1 MLAGQIKNEK
11 IEQGRLHKV
20 YTCTSF
26 HQFNGGSIRERDG
39 LNDGHFCS
47 FSESYDIHVLL
58 ILLVENLFEG
68 HNQIHLNILH
78 DILLHILLIA
88 LRVIAPGFFSCGGGG
103 GVQLFLYVF
112 VCVFVLW
119 DGAELNSCIR

>member
-20 YTCTSF
+20 YTRTSF
-26 HQFNGGSIRERDG
+26 HQFNGGSIREKDG

-88 LRVIAPGFFSCGGGG
+88 LRVIAPGFFSWGG
-103 GVQLFLYVF
+103 GVFNCFFMSSF
-112 VCVFVLW
+112 VCLFC
-119 DGAELNSCIR
+119 GMGLN

>member
-26 HQFNGGSIRERDG
+26 HQFNDRSIRERDG

-78 DILLHILLIA
+78 DIVLHILLIA
-88 LRVIAPGFFSCGGGG
+88 LRVIGGGGGG
-103 GVQLFLYVF
+103 GVFNCFFMSSF
-112 VCVFVLW
+112 VCLFC
-119 DGAELNSCIR
+119 GMGLN